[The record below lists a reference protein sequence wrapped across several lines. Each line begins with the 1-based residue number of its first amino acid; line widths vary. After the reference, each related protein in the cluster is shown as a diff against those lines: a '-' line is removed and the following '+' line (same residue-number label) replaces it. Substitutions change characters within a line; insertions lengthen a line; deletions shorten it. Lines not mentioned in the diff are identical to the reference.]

1 MQVMGVGEAG
11 SATVLPIGYPPPVNS
26 ASTSYFSARPQHSS
40 TRQYLVFVSAETR
53 PALAC
58 CTCCTGTMHTVVQH
72 NEWVAIKLPTESVR
86 IVQVVP
92 NILPEQQELDTIS
105 LGKYGSFPSNLI
117 IDRPY
122 HFTYEVLDKRDGE
135 TFNRLRVVPASEIH
149 ADVLA
154 EEDGAHSSS
163 SSIIPQDDDP
173 DIEAVGGETEDSGS
187 AADNI
192 IAVRDGADYTLV
204 DRTSGD
210 VLARSG
216 RDAIDAQA
224 RQLLTHEE
232 IEALKKQ
239 QDTDAGKAIITRLML
254 SHTGLADKTSF
265 SLAKYKI
272 LKTRKYLRR
281 FSVAPLYP
289 STLGQWILE
298 EKEASKVLEM
308 RQEMLAL
315 LGCWANVHFAGRR
328 EEEQTRLVPRDGRP
342 AVGDVAALGG
352 RWLVVDDTGGLVVAA
367 MAERMGI
374 LHHTPAEQGSE
385 AGHGTVPTTTTT
397 TTTTTAPQRPSRTYR
412 DDFEIDLASSN
423 SITLI
428 HPASQP
434 NLALL
439 RYWNFDIASPH
450 AGAQAQSHPLFRHLH
465 PVSWLQLL
473 DPASD
478 TTYTTLPADVPEE
491 TVLSWKSN
499 RRGNHHRKRRRWAR
513 TRFVVDQAR
522 AGGFAGLVVATT
534 MDPISVVRHALPLLA
549 GGSPVA
555 VYSATIEP
563 LTQLADCFSIARR
576 AAWSSNPPAETEGM
590 TPEEVER
597 WPGSEDFPVN
607 PTLLLGCSVQTSRA
621 KRWQV
626 LPGRTHPLM
635 MGRGGADG
643 FLFTAWRAVPAEG
656 KVAARGKFKR
666 RKTEV

>member
-1 MQVMGVGEAG
+1 
-11 SATVLPIGYPPPVNS
+11 
-26 ASTSYFSARPQHSS
+26 
-40 TRQYLVFVSAETR
+40 
-53 PALAC
+53 
-58 CTCCTGTMHTVVQH
+58 MHTVVRP

-92 NILPEQQELDTIS
+92 NITIS
-105 LGKYGSFPSNLI
+105 LGKYGAFPSNLI
-117 IDRPY
+117 IERPY
-122 HFTYEVLDKRDGE
+122 HLTYEVLDKRDGE

-154 EEDGAHSSS
+154 EEDGTADNSA
-163 SSIIPQDDDP
+163 DP
-173 DIEAVGGETEDSGS
+173 GLDVEAVEQPNVAPTDEDDGVA
-187 AADNI
+187 AADNV
-192 IAVRDGADYTLV
+192 IALQDGADYTLV
-204 DRTSGD
+204 DKASGN

-232 IEALKKQ
+232 IEDLKKQ
-239 QDTDAGKAIITRLML
+239 KDTDAGKAIIARLML
-254 SHTGLADKTSF
+254 SHTALADKTSY
-265 SLAKYKI
+265 SLSKYKI
-272 LKTRKYLRR
+272 LKTKKYLRR
-281 FSVAPLYP
+281 FSIAPLYP

-315 LGCWANVHFAGRR
+315 LGCWANVHFAGKSD
-328 EEEQTRLVPRDGRP
+328 EPQTRMIPCDGRP
-342 AVGDVAALGG
+342 AVEDAAALGG

-374 LHHTPAEQGSE
+374 LHHNPAEPGIETGHTKASTATDE
-385 AGHGTVPTTTTT
+385 ATMAEPAAAHANGTTATA
-397 TTTTTAPQRPSRTYR
+397 APQRPPRTYR
-412 DDFEIDLASSN
+412 DDFEVDLASSN

-439 RYWNFDIASPH
+439 RYWNFDVASPH
-450 AGAQAQSHPLFRHLH
+450 AAAQGHPLARHLH

-473 DPASD
+473 DPESD
-478 TTYTTLPADVPEE
+478 TTYTTLPADAPED

-499 RRGNHHRKRRRWAR
+499 RRGNYHRKRRRWAR

-522 AGGFAGLVVATT
+522 AGGFAGLVVAST
-534 MDPISVVRHALPLLA
+534 MDPVSVVRHALPLLA
-549 GGSPVA
+549 GGAPVA
-555 VYSATIEP
+555 IYSATIEP

-576 AAWSSNPPAETEGM
+576 AAWSSHPPSETEGM
-590 TPEEVER
+590 TPEEMER
-597 WPGSEDFPVN
+597 WAGSEDFPVN

-621 KRWQV
+621 TRWQV

-635 MGRGGADG
+635 VGRGGAEG
-643 FLFTAWRAVPAEG
+643 YLFTAWRAVPAEG
-656 KVAARGKFKR
+656 RVAARGKFKR
-666 RKTEV
+666 RKVEV